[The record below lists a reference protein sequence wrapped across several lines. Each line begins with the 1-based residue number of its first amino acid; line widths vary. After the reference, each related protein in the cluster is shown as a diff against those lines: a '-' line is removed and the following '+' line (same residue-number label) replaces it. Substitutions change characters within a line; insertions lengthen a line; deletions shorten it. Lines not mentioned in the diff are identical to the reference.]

1 MKGLTDEQRIVLAS
15 NFCNYLLYLH
25 GFLSDKETVM
35 IKDRIKRY
43 MLDKGMND
51 IPKTEI
57 RLSIKIRA
65 NEKSK

>member
-1 MKGLTDEQRIVLAS
+1 MKELTDSERIAVAS
-15 NFCNYLLYLH
+15 TFCNYLLYLH
-25 GFLSDKETVM
+25 GFLSDKETVT
-35 IKDRIKRY
+35 IKDRIKKY
-43 MLDKGMND
+43 MSDKGMKD